1 MKTIDIITGLNTY
14 LKTEN
19 KSIIEDLLNKLD
31 VQYREEEMKA
41 RGGNTA
47 LKRFRIANK
56 ILKQNRK
63 DELRTIFHKCFTEE
77 INGEK
82 YQIFGCAYYLI
93 ALKER
98 YKTTAEEH
106 TLEEQKEFGFNPGEI
121 FDKSKNAKLNK
132 VDFDIMEIKKSLE
145 DFKAGQKLLP
155 LKGRLTKCEL
165 PIGNVDGMG
174 FNAEYFINI
183 VGVLGSDTGFY
194 QNENPIGM
202 SYFKSDIGMALLC
215 PCRLKNEVA

>member
-1 MKTIDIITGLNTY
+1 MKTIDIITGINTY

-19 KSIIEDLLNKLD
+19 KSIITELLNKLD
-31 VQYREEEMKA
+31 AQYREEEMKSQ
-41 RGGNTA
+41 GGNTA
-47 LKRFRIANK
+47 LKRLRIANK
-56 ILKQNRK
+56 ILKQNKK
-63 DELRTIFHKCFTEE
+63 DEIRTIFHKCFTEE

-93 ALKER
+93 ALKEQ

-106 TLEEQKEFGFNPGEI
+106 TLEEQKEFGFNPGKI
-121 FDKSKNAKLNK
+121 FEALKNATLNK
-132 VDFDIMEIKKSLE
+132 VDFDITEIKKSLKNFE
-145 DFKAGQKLLP
+145 AEQKLLP
-155 LKGRLTKCEL
+155 PKERLTKCEL

-183 VGVLGSDTGFY
+183 VDVLGSDTEFY
-194 QNENPIGM
+194 QNESPTGT

-215 PCRLKNEVA
+215 PCRLRSGVA